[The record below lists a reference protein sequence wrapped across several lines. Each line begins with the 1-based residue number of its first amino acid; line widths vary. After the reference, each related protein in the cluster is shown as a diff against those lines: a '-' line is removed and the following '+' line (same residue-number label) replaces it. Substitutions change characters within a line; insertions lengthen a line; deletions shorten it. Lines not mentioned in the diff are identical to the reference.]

1 VAKRGPGPEIRTAQ
15 PLRTLAQRLLFLAVL
30 ASAIGL
36 MIVGRT
42 DPDVFERARTTVTDA
57 AAPIL
62 DTVARPVAAID
73 RAVHGVKEL
82 VYLRDENV
90 RLRLEVERLKQWQ
103 ATARWLE
110 IENARMRD
118 LLAFERTDVERFVTG
133 RVIGAG
139 GTFVR
144 ALLVNVGTEDG
155 AAKGQPAV
163 TGDGLIGRVAEAGLR
178 SSRILLI
185 TDLNSRIP
193 VQIENS
199 SARAILAGDNTPFPR
214 LILGAPS
221 ADLKPGNRVM
231 TSGDGGAFP
240 PGLPVGTILSVDD
253 SGVRVQ
259 PHAAYERPELVR
271 LMDFGLS
278 GILAPTER

>member
-1 VAKRGPGPEIRTAQ
+1 MAKRGPGPEIRTAQ

-30 ASAIGL
+30 ATAVAL
-36 MIVGRT
+36 MILGRS
-42 DPDVFERARTTVTDA
+42 DPEAFERARTTVTDA

-62 DTVARPVAAID
+62 DTISRPVAAVD
-73 RAVHGVKEL
+73 RAVQNVEEL
-82 VYLRDENV
+82 ISLRDENA

-103 ATARWLE
+103 SAARWLE

-144 ALLVNVGTEDG
+144 ALLINVGTDDG
-155 AAKGQPAV
+155 AKKGQPAV
-163 TGDGLIGRVAEAGLR
+163 TGDGLIGRVAEAGRR
-178 SSRILLI
+178 SARILLI
-185 TDLNSRIP
+185 TDLNSRVP
-193 VQIENS
+193 VRIENTA
-199 SARAILAGDNTPFPR
+199 ARAILAGDNTPFPR
-214 LILGAPS
+214 LIFGA
-221 ADLKPGNRVM
+221 AGGDLRPGDRVL

-271 LMDFGLS
+271 LMDFGLH

>member
-62 DTVARPVAAID
+62 DTVARPVAAVD